1 MHMRLLLL
9 MILLTPLAHAAD
21 TLENYRK
28 DLTCINPAPIDMQE
42 GSRELCADPR
52 DFLGPHYNPG
62 VVYYANRTAIDG
74 IGKLEAGGAM
84 PVGAILV
91 KEKQEKR
98 TADSVKII
106 TVMKKIKE
114 GRGVDTWDYSMI
126 DVKTWKPVADV
137 TSESCIECHR
147 GYAKYDSISPQGH
160 YLIKMKPSQ
169 P

>member
-1 MHMRLLLL
+1 MRSLLL
-9 MILLTPLAHAAD
+9 MVLIISCVHCAD
-21 TLENYRK
+21 SMEHYRAE
-28 DLTCINPAPIDMQE
+28 LICINPTPMDMQE
-42 GSRELCADPR
+42 GSRQLCNDDPSVL
-52 DFLGPHYNPG
+52 LGPHYNPG
-62 VVYYANRTAIDG
+62 VVYYANQMAIDG
-74 IGKLEAGGAM
+74 IGKLEAGAAM

-147 GYAKYDSISPQGH
+147 GYEKYDSISPQGH
-160 YLIKMKPSQ
+160 YLIKMKPSR